1 MRRGSCFVVCDGRLI
16 GTAVGP
22 QQLKAVAEDVQ
33 TVEIDIQAVQLGQKL
48 QDRTAGNALGI
59 RGGGMEAAFQIG
71 DIVQGGP
78 PPFCGCPS
86 LTDQTKAA

>member
-1 MRRGSCFVVCDGRLI
+1 M
-16 GTAVGP
+16 
-22 QQLKAVAEDVQ
+22 
-33 TVEIDIQAVQLGQKL
+33 QAVQLGQKL

-78 PPFCGCPS
+78 PPFCGGPS